1 MPTTRTRLT
10 GFAKLATVGALSAL
24 AVGGVSAAADTSAQA
39 HGNSHE
45 PANVTTVKNDVK
57 AYYGDTVDAAGHHH
71 FSTNSAWAHNVAAE
85 VASAKRY
92 LQDKLRSHH
101 LHNPA
106 LVLDVDDTSEVTYG
120 WEVDVDFH
128 YDPVSNE
135 AAINNDEFPAIQP
148 TLELA
153 NWAVQHGVK
162 LYFITGRP
170 EHQRTA
176 TLKDLANDGYP
187 TPAAA
192 FLKYEGGNNPDYL
205 PCAPTCT
212 TIQYKSLTRKH
223 IESLGNDI
231 VLNMGDQYSDLDGGY
246 ADRGVKLSNPM
257 YYLP

>member
-1 MPTTRTRLT
+1 MSTTRTRLA
-10 GFAKLATVGALSAL
+10 GFAKLASVGALSAL
-24 AVGGVSAAADTSAQA
+24 VAGGISAAADSSAQA
-39 HGNSHE
+39 HGHSHE

-57 AYYGDTVDAAGHHH
+57 AYYGDTVDAQGHHH
-71 FSTNSAWAHNVAAE
+71 HSNDSAWARDVQHQVDG
-85 VASAKRY
+85 AKRY
-92 LQDKLRSHH
+92 LQDRLRSHH

-135 AAINNDEFPAIQP
+135 AAINADAFPAIQP

-153 NWAVQHGVK
+153 KWAKAHGVK
-162 LYFITGRP
+162 LFFLTGRP

-176 TLKDLANDGYP
+176 TEKDLANDGYP
-187 TPAAA
+187 TPDGM

-212 TIQYKSLTRKH
+212 TIQYKSGTRKH
-223 IESLGNDI
+223 IEAMGNDI
-231 VLNMGDQYSDLDGGY
+231 VLNLGDQYSDLDGGY